1 MRKLML
7 WLLLFRR
14 LGRTMPGE
22 YAALLHTNCNLTP
35 LRTIRSYLLVLR
47 RSSSPTMRRYAVVN
61 LAGNIGM
68 FVPLGVLPPLLWPC
82 LRRLP
87 RLLLSAAAVIAAVE
101 AVQLF
106 TLLGSCDVDDLLLN
120 LLGVLLGW
128 GLLRLFS
135 RGRDAVN

>member
-1 MRKLML
+1 MRRLRRVLLWTLFGLYCALML

-47 RSSSPTMRRYAVVN
+47 RSSSPTMR
-61 LAGNIGM
+61 
-68 FVPLGVLPPLLWPC
+68 
-82 LRRLP
+82 
-87 RLLLSAAAVIAAVE
+87 
-101 AVQLF
+101 LF